1 MHQKISETKINTVR
15 MIVIADSGSSKTDWL
30 FLSSENEFSINSSG
44 INPFFQQTE
53 EIYATLSTT
62 FKTVE
67 KAEVSK
73 VFFYGA
79 GCIKDKTDYI
89 VADALKKLFTNALVF
104 VEDDILGA
112 ARALLGKSSGI
123 ACILGTGT
131 NSCLYNGSE
140 IVDKVPTLG
149 FILGDEGSGAYL
161 GKLFINDYFKR
172 AIPEDLKQ
180 KMESELH
187 LELADVLNAV
197 YRQEYPS
204 RYLAKFSAF
213 LGINRNHIYVQ
224 NLIKRSFTDFFYKNI
239 ERYNDYKNY
248 SVNFVGSIAYHYSDL
263 LKEVAF
269 NRNIK
274 IGNIIDKP
282 IEGLKKYHSNY

>member
-1 MHQKISETKINTVR
+1 

-30 FLSSENEFSINSSG
+30 FMSSEKEYIISTHG
-44 INPFFQQTE
+44 INPFFQQTD
-53 EIYATLSTT
+53 EIFATLSST
-62 FKTVE
+62 FTNDQK
-67 KAEVSK
+67 KEVSE
-73 VFFYGA
+73 VYFYGA
-79 GCIKDKTDYI
+79 GCIKGKTDQ
-89 VADALKKLFTNALVF
+89 VVSEALKRVFPKALIA

-112 ARALLGKSSGI
+112 SRALLGKSSGI

-161 GKLFINDYFKR
+161 GKLLINDYFKR
-172 AIPEDLKQ
+172 AVPETLKQ

-187 LELADVLNAV
+187 LELTDVLNSV
-197 YRQEYPS
+197 YREEYPS
-204 RYLAKFSAF
+204 RYLAKFSEF
-213 LGINRNHIYVQ
+213 ISKNRNQNYVQ
-224 NLIKRSFTDFFYKNI
+224 NLIKRSFTDFFFRNI
-239 ERYNDYKNY
+239 ERYDDYQNY
-248 SVNFVGSIAYHYSDL
+248 TVNFVGSIAYYYSDL

-269 NRNIK
+269 NRKIE

-282 IEGLKKYHSNY
+282 INGLKKFHTNI

>member
-1 MHQKISETKINTVR
+1 

-30 FLSSENEFSINSSG
+30 FMSSEKEYIISTHG
-44 INPFFQQTE
+44 INPFFQQTD
-53 EIYATLSTT
+53 EIFATLSST
-62 FKTVE
+62 FTNDQK
-67 KAEVSK
+67 KEVSE
-73 VFFYGA
+73 VYFYGA
-79 GCIKDKTDYI
+79 GCIKDKTDQ
-89 VADALKKLFTNALVF
+89 VVSEALKRVFPKALIA

-112 ARALLGKSSGI
+112 SRALLGKSSGI

-161 GKLFINDYFKR
+161 GKLLINDYFKR
-172 AIPEDLKQ
+172 AVPETLKQ

-187 LELADVLNAV
+187 LELTDVLNSV
-197 YRQEYPS
+197 YREEYPS
-204 RYLAKFSAF
+204 RYLAKFSEF
-213 LGINRNHIYVQ
+213 ISKNKNQNYVQ
-224 NLIKRSFTDFFYKNI
+224 NLIKRSFTDFFFRNI
-239 ERYNDYKNY
+239 ERYNDYQNY
-248 SVNFVGSIAYHYSDL
+248 TVNFVGSIAYYYSDL

-269 NRNIK
+269 NRKIK

-282 IEGLKKYHSNY
+282 INRLKKFHTNL

>member
-1 MHQKISETKINTVR
+1 

-30 FLSSENEFSINSSG
+30 FMSLEKEFIINTQG

-53 EIYATLSTT
+53 EIFATLSNT
-62 FKTVE
+62 FTIDQKE
-67 KAEVSK
+67 EVSE
-73 VFFYGA
+73 VHFYGA
-79 GCIKDKTDYI
+79 GCIKGKTDH
-89 VADALKKLFTNALVF
+89 VVSDALTKVFPNASIA

-161 GKLFINDYFKR
+161 GKLLMNDYFKR
-172 AIPEDLKQ
+172 AVPEDMKQ

-187 LELADVLNAV
+187 LEMADVLNSV

-204 RYLAKFSAF
+204 RYLAKFSEF
-213 LGINRNHIYVQ
+213 LSENRNHIYVQ
-224 NLIKRSFTDFFYKNI
+224 NLIKRSFTDFFFRNI
-239 ERYNDYKNY
+239 ERYNDYQNY
-248 SVNFVGSIAYHYSDL
+248 TVNFVGSIAYHYSDL

-269 NRNIK
+269 NRKIE
-274 IGNIIDKP
+274 IGNIIEKP
-282 IEGLKKYHSNY
+282 INGLKKFHYNL

>member
-1 MHQKISETKINTVR
+1 

-30 FLSSENEFSINSSG
+30 FMSPEKEYIISTHG

-53 EIYATLSTT
+53 EIFATLSST
-62 FKTVE
+62 FTNDQKE
-67 KAEVSK
+67 EVSE
-73 VFFYGA
+73 VYFYGA
-79 GCIKDKTDYI
+79 GCIKGKTDHF
-89 VADALKKLFTNALVF
+89 VADALKKVF
-104 VEDDILGA
+104 PKASITVNDDILGA

-140 IVDKVPTLG
+140 IIDKVPTLG

-161 GKLFINDYFKR
+161 GKLLMNDYFKR
-172 AIPEDLKQ
+172 AIPKDLKS
-180 KMESELH
+180 KMEGELH

-204 RYLAKFSAF
+204 RYLAKFSEF
-213 LGINRNHIYVQ
+213 LGKNKNHIYVQ
-224 NLIKRSFTDFFYKNI
+224 NLVKRSFTDFFFKNI

-248 SVNFVGSIAYHYSDL
+248 NVNFVGSIAHHYSDL

-269 NRNIK
+269 NRQIEV
-274 IGNIIDKP
+274 GNIIDKP
-282 IEGLKKYHSNY
+282 INGLKTFHSTY